1 MTKLLPC
8 LTKEEELNKTLDNL
22 FLSGKREQVALD
34 LERLERILSSVKKEV
49 QTIESSLDWTNCS
62 SLIAEIKN
70 FQDALR
76 ETERIVEQG
85 KSLWIQVKASAVRV

>member
-1 MTKLLPC
+1 MTKVLPC
-8 LTKEEELNKTLDNL
+8 LTKEEELLDDP
-22 FLSGKREQVALD
+22 FFSGKRAQVALD
-34 LERLERILSSVKKEV
+34 LERLEGNLSSIKKEV

-62 SLIAEIKN
+62 SLITKIKN

-85 KSLWIQVKASAVRV
+85 KSL

>member
-1 MTKLLPC
+1 MTKVLPC
-8 LTKEEELNKTLDNL
+8 LTKEEELNKTLDDP
-22 FLSGKREQVALD
+22 FLSGKRAQVALD
-34 LERLERILSSVKKEV
+34 LERVEGNLFSVKKEV

-62 SLIAEIKN
+62 SLITKIKN

-85 KSLWIQVKASAVRV
+85 KSL